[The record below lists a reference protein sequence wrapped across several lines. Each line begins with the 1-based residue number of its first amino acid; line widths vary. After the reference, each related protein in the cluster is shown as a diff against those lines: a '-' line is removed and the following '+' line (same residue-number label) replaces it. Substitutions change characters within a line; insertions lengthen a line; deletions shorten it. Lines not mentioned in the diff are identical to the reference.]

1 VIGGSVGGLFAAC
14 LLREIGWD
22 VAVFEKSAGDLSGR
36 GAGLGLSSELFAV
49 MRRAGVEMNPAIG
62 VPCTWLLQLDRSGA
76 VLSRIERPWTAG
88 IWSRVYQPLRAAVPN
103 AIIFPGRAI
112 ERVAQDG
119 ARVVAHF
126 VDGGT
131 EAGDLLVACDGA
143 LSTVRRQFLP
153 GVEPRYAG
161 YVAWRCLVAEQLLS
175 ADAHSAS
182 KTRVKRAYGAPKT
195 RMKRAYGAPKTRM
208 KRAYALL
215 SDALAY
221 SFPPGEMSLSMPIP
235 GRGDDVR
242 PGHRSY
248 YVIWY
253 RPARPDQLCDLM
265 TDQAGQDH
273 GLAIP
278 PPLIRSDV
286 IAAMRRDAV
295 ALLPPMIADVMAR
308 AEQPL
313 LQAITDLAA
322 PRMVFGRVALLGDA
336 AFVARPHVAAGI
348 TKAALDAAALAEE
361 LGANPGD
368 ISSAL
373 ARYEARRLT
382 FGRALVD
389 YARKLGAASL
399 APDGIRDP
407 ERVMREYGAPHLVHD
422 VERAAR
428 G

>member
-1 VIGGSVGGLFAAC
+1 MPRALVIGGSVGGLFAAC

-49 MRRAGVEMNPAIG
+49 MRRAGAEMNPAIG
-62 VPCTWLLQLDRSGA
+62 VPCTWLLRLDRGGA
-76 VLSRIERPWTAG
+76 VLSRIERRWTAG
-88 IWSRVYQPLRAAVPN
+88 IWSRVYQPLRAAVPD

-112 ERVAQDG
+112 ERVTQDG

-126 VDGGT
+126 AGGGT

-153 GVEPRYAG
+153 EVEPRYAG
-161 YVAWRCLVAEQLLS
+161 YVAWRCLVEEQLLS
-175 ADAHSAS
+175 ADAHA
-182 KTRVKRAYGAPKT
+182 V
-195 RMKRAYGAPKTRM
+195 
-208 KRAYALL
+208 L

-242 PGHRSY
+242 PGHRGY

-253 RPARPDQLCDLM
+253 RPARGDQLRDLM
-265 TDQAGQDH
+265 TDQSGRDHGQDH
-273 GLAIP
+273 KLAIP
-278 PPLIRSDV
+278 PPLIRADV

-295 ALLPPMIADVMAR
+295 ALLPPMVADVMAR
-308 AEQPL
+308 TEQPL
-313 LQAITDLAA
+313 LQAITDLEA
-322 PRMVFGRVALLGDA
+322 PRLVFGRVALLGDA

-361 LGANPGD
+361 LGASPGD
-368 ISSAL
+368 ISGAL
-373 ARYEARRLT
+373 ARYEAKRLT
-382 FGRALVD
+382 FGRALVE
-389 YARKLGAASL
+389 YSRKLGAASL

-422 VERAAR
+422 VERPAR

>member
-1 VIGGSVGGLFAAC
+1 MARCWARARCPPHEAETQIVPRALVIGGSVGGLFAAC

-49 MRRAGVEMNPAIG
+49 MRRAGAEMNPAIG

-112 ERVAQDG
+112 ERVKQGG

-126 VDGGT
+126 AGGGT

-143 LSTVRRQFLP
+143 LSTVRRQFLSE
-153 GVEPRYAG
+153 VEPRYAG
-161 YVAWRCLVAEQLLS
+161 YVAWRCLVEEQLLS
-175 ADAHSAS
+175 ADAH
-182 KTRVKRAYGAPKT
+182 
-195 RMKRAYGAPKTRM
+195 
-208 KRAYALL
+208 ALL

-253 RPARPDQLCDLM
+253 RPVRPDQLRDLM
-265 TDQAGQDH
+265 TDQSGRDH

-278 PPLIRSDV
+278 PPLIRADV
-286 IAAMRRDAV
+286 IAAMRRDAM
-295 ALLPPMIADVMAR
+295 ALLPPMIADVIAR
-308 AEQPL
+308 TEQPL
-313 LQAITDLAA
+313 LQAITDLEA
-322 PRMVFGRVALLGDA
+322 PRMAFGRVALLGDA

-361 LGANPGD
+361 LEASPGD

-373 ARYEARRLT
+373 ARYEAKRLT

-389 YARKLGAASL
+389 YSRKLGAASL
-399 APDGIRDP
+399 AADGIRDP

-422 VERAAR
+422 VERTAR

>member
-1 VIGGSVGGLFAAC
+1 MIGGSVGGLFAAC

-49 MRRAGVEMNPAIG
+49 MRRAGAEMNPAIG

-76 VLSRIERPWTAG
+76 VLRRIERPWTAG
-88 IWSRVYQPLRAAVPN
+88 IWSRVYQTLRAAVPN

-112 ERVAQDG
+112 ERVKQGG
-119 ARVVAHF
+119 ACVVANF
-126 VDGGT
+126 AGGGT

-143 LSTVRRQFLP
+143 SSTVRRQFLSE
-153 GVEPRYAG
+153 VEPRYAG
-161 YVAWRCLVAEQLLS
+161 YVAWRCLVEEQLLS
-175 ADAHSAS
+175 ADAH
-182 KTRVKRAYGAPKT
+182 
-195 RMKRAYGAPKTRM
+195 
-208 KRAYALL
+208 ALL

-235 GRGDDVR
+235 GRGDDVS

-253 RPARPDQLCDLM
+253 RPVRPDQLRDLM
-265 TDQAGQDH
+265 TDQAGRDH

-278 PPLIRSDV
+278 PPLIRVDV

-295 ALLPPMIADVMAR
+295 ALLPPMIANVIAR
-308 AEQPL
+308 TEQPL
-313 LQAITDLAA
+313 LQAITDLEA
-322 PRMVFGRVALLGDA
+322 PRMAFGRVALLGDA

-361 LGANPGD
+361 LGASPGD

-373 ARYEARRLT
+373 AHYEAKRLT

-389 YARKLGAASL
+389 YSRKLGAASL

-422 VERAAR
+422 VERTAR

>member
-1 VIGGSVGGLFAAC
+1 MPRALVIGGSVGGLFAAC

-22 VAVFEKSAGDLSGR
+22 VAVFEKSAGDLAGR

-49 MRRAGVEMNPAIG
+49 MRRAGAEMNPAIG
-62 VPCTWLLQLDRSGA
+62 VRCTWLLQLDRSGA

-88 IWSRVYQPLRAAVPN
+88 IWSRVYQSLRAAVPN
-103 AIIFPGRAI
+103 AIIFPGHAI
-112 ERVAQDG
+112 ERVEQGG

-126 VDGGT
+126 AGGGT

-143 LSTVRRQFLP
+143 SSTVRRQFLP
-153 GVEPRYAG
+153 EVEPRYAG
-161 YVAWRCLVAEQLLS
+161 YVAWRCVVEEQLLS

-182 KTRVKRAYGAPKT
+182 KTRVKRT
-195 RMKRAYGAPKTRM
+195 
-208 KRAYALL
+208 YAVL

-253 RPARPDQLCDLM
+253 RPARGDQLRDLM
-265 TDQAGQDH
+265 TDQSGRDH

-278 PPLIRSDV
+278 PPLIRADV

-295 ALLPPMIADVMAR
+295 ALLPPMIADVIAR
-308 AEQPL
+308 TEQPL
-313 LQAITDLAA
+313 LQAITDLEA
-322 PRMVFGRVALLGDA
+322 PRMAFGRVALLGDA

-361 LGANPGD
+361 LGASPGD

-373 ARYEARRLT
+373 ARYEAKRLT

-389 YARKLGAASL
+389 YSRKLGAASL
-399 APDGIRDP
+399 APDAIRDP

-422 VERAAR
+422 VERTAR

>member
-1 VIGGSVGGLFAAC
+1 MTQG
-14 LLREIGWD
+14 
-22 VAVFEKSAGDLSGR
+22 
-36 GAGLGLSSELFAV
+36 
-49 MRRAGVEMNPAIG
+49 
-62 VPCTWLLQLDRSGA
+62 
-76 VLSRIERPWTAG
+76 
-88 IWSRVYQPLRAAVPN
+88 
-103 AIIFPGRAI
+103 
-112 ERVAQDG
+112 G

-126 VDGGT
+126 AGGGT

-143 LSTVRRQFLP
+143 LSTVRRQFLSE
-153 GVEPRYAG
+153 VEPRYAG
-161 YVAWRCLVAEQLLS
+161 YVAWRCLVEEQLLS

-182 KTRVKRAYGAPKT
+182 KTRV
-195 RMKRAYGAPKTRM
+195 

-253 RPARPDQLCDLM
+253 RPARPDQLRDLM
-265 TDQAGQDH
+265 TDQSGRDH

-278 PPLIRSDV
+278 PPLIRADV

-295 ALLPPMIADVMAR
+295 ALLPPMIADVIAR
-308 AEQPL
+308 TEQPL
-313 LQAITDLAA
+313 LQAITDLEA
-322 PRMVFGRVALLGDA
+322 PRMAFGRVALLGDA

-361 LGANPGD
+361 LGAGSDD

-373 ARYEARRLT
+373 ARYEAKRLT

-389 YARKLGAASL
+389 YSRKLGAASL
-399 APDGIRDP
+399 APEGIRDP
-407 ERVMREYGAPHLVHD
+407 ERVMREYGAPHLIHD
-422 VERAAR
+422 VERTA
-428 G
+428 

>member
-49 MRRAGVEMNPAIG
+49 MRRAGAEMNPAIG

-76 VLSRIERPWTAG
+76 VLNRIERPWTAG
-88 IWSRVYQPLRAAVPN
+88 IWSRVYQPLRAAVPD
-103 AIIFPGRAI
+103 AVIFPGRAI
-112 ERVAQDG
+112 ERVTQDG

-126 VDGGT
+126 ADGGT

-143 LSTVRRQFLP
+143 LSTVRRQFLSE
-153 GVEPRYAG
+153 VEPRYAG
-161 YVAWRCLVAEQLLS
+161 YVAWRCLVEEQLLS

-182 KTRVKRAYGAPKT
+182 KTRVKRAYGASKT
-195 RMKRAYGAPKTRM
+195 RV

-253 RPARPDQLCDLM
+253 RPARPDQLRDLM
-265 TDQAGQDH
+265 TDQSGRDH

-278 PPLIRSDV
+278 PPLIRADV

-295 ALLPPMIADVMAR
+295 ALLPPMIADVIAR
-308 AEQPL
+308 TEQPL
-313 LQAITDLAA
+313 LQAITDLET

-361 LGANPGD
+361 LGAGSDD

-373 ARYEARRLT
+373 ARYEAKRLT

-389 YARKLGAASL
+389 YSRKLGAASL
-399 APDGIRDP
+399 APEGIRDP
-407 ERVMREYGAPHLVHD
+407 ERVMREYGAPHLIHD
-422 VERAAR
+422 VERTAR